1 MYENTTRDLSY
12 RTYRSPPC
20 GGGAGGGAFIS
31 FYYMLKHFF
40 LLLFSILVLASC
52 GSNDDPVDPVD
63 PFVPTKT
70 KNTLFVFMPYTA
82 NNNGGNS
89 LYYSLKGNIEDMEQA
104 IEQEKGLGNSQLI
117 VFISEN
123 IKTSHLIYIGYNK
136 NKGKCR
142 RDTLKTYTD
151 YDYTIPEGITSL
163 LTSIKQMAPAD
174 NYSMIIGC
182 HGEGWM
188 PKPKSTQTRYFGGT
202 AIPIDI
208 SNFNEGIKNAGMK
221 MNFILFDDCYMSGI
235 EVAYQL
241 RESSNYLIASTSEM
255 IAYGIPYHLIL
266 KYMLA
271 DNPNY
276 EALCEDFTKFYIT
289 YKSGIQ
295 PMPYGTIA
303 VTDLSQT
310 ETMATF
316 MKTVNSTH
324 TFDIDKIDDVQDLD
338 VEHFDPTVYFDF
350 GSYLRVL
357 CGDDATTYTE
367 GTKLLDKLVPYK
379 GTTGMIYSGAG
390 NKSLKLKEYSGLTI
404 SDPSQNSS
412 AINTKKQT
420 AWWKATH

>member
-1 MYENTTRDLSY
+1 
-12 RTYRSPPC
+12 
-20 GGGAGGGAFIS
+20 
-31 FYYMLKHFF
+31 MLKHFF
-40 LLLFSILVLASC
+40 LILFAIIVLASC
-52 GSNDDPVDPVD
+52 GGNDDPVNPVK

-82 NNNGGNS
+82 NNNGDYS
-89 LYYSLKGNIEDMEQA
+89 LYNSLKGNIEDMERA

-123 IKTSHLIYIGYNK
+123 IKTSHLIYISYNK
-136 NKGKCR
+136 NKGKCQ

-208 SNFNEGIKNAGMK
+208 SNFNEGIKNAEMK

-255 IAYGIPYHLIL
+255 IAYGIPYHIIL
-266 KYMLA
+266 KYLLY
-271 DNPNY
+271 DTPDY
-276 EALCEDFTKFYIT
+276 DALCRDFTSFYKT
-289 YKSGIQ
+289 YTYNLT

-303 VTDLSQT
+303 VTDLGYT
-310 ETMATF
+310 EEMATF

-324 TFDIDKIDDVQDLD
+324 TFDIDKIDEVQDLD

-357 CGDDATTYTE
+357 CGDDATTYAE

-404 SDPSQNSS
+404 SDPSINSS
-412 AINTKKQT
+412 AIKTKKQT
-420 AWWKATH
+420 AWWNATH

>member
-1 MYENTTRDLSY
+1 
-12 RTYRSPPC
+12 
-20 GGGAGGGAFIS
+20 
-31 FYYMLKHFF
+31 MLKHFF
-40 LLLFSILVLASC
+40 LILFSIIVLASC
-52 GSNDDPVDPVD
+52 GGNDDPVNPVK

-89 LYYSLKGNIEDMEQA
+89 LYFSLKVNLEDMERA

-136 NKGKCR
+136 NKGKCQ

-151 YDYTIPEGITSL
+151 YDYTIPDGITSL

-241 RESSNYLIASTSEM
+241 REAANYLIASTSEM
-255 IAYGIPYHLIL
+255 MGYGMPYHKIL
-266 KYMLA
+266 KYLLA
-271 DNPNY
+271 DNPDY
-276 EALCEDFTKFYIT
+276 EALCRDFTSFYNN
-289 YKSGIQ
+289 YS
-295 PMPYGTIA
+295 MPYGTIA
-303 VTDLSQT
+303 VTDLGYT
-310 ETMATF
+310 EEMASF
-316 MKTVNSTH
+316 MKGINSTH
-324 TFDIDKIDDVQDLD
+324 TFDLDKIDDVQDLD
-338 VEHFDPTVYFDF
+338 VEHFTPTVYFDL

-404 SDPSQNSS
+404 SDPS
-412 AINTKKQT
+412 INAKAVETKKQT
-420 AWWKATH
+420 AWWNATH

>member
-1 MYENTTRDLSY
+1 
-12 RTYRSPPC
+12 
-20 GGGAGGGAFIS
+20 
-31 FYYMLKHFF
+31 MLKHFF
-40 LLLFSILVLASC
+40 LILFSIIVLASC
-52 GSNDDPVDPVD
+52 GGNDDPGNPVE

-89 LYYSLKGNIEDMEQA
+89 LYFSLKVNLEDMERA

-117 VFISEN
+117 VFISES

-136 NKGKCR
+136 GKCQ

-151 YDYTIPEGITSL
+151 YDYTIPDGITSL
-163 LTSIKQMAPAD
+163 LTTIKQMAPAD

-188 PKPKSTQTRYFGGT
+188 PKPKSTQIRYFGGT

-208 SNFNEGIKNAGMK
+208 SDFNEGIKNAGMK
-221 MNFILFDDCYMSGI
+221 MNFILFDDCYMSGM

-255 IAYGIPYHLIL
+255 MGYGIPYHLIL

-271 DNPNY
+271 DTPNY
-276 EALCEDFTKFYIT
+276 KAICEDFTNFYRT

-295 PMPYGTIA
+295 SMPYGTIA
-303 VTDLSQT
+303 VTDLNYA
-310 ETMATF
+310 EAMAIY
-316 MKTVNSTH
+316 MKKLNSTH
-324 TFDIDKIDDVQDLD
+324 TFDINKIDDLQDLD
-338 VEHFDPTVYFDF
+338 VQHFTPTVYFDF

-357 CGDDATTYTE
+357 CGDDAAAYAEATNIL
-367 GTKLLDKLVPYK
+367 KDLVPYK
-379 GTTGMIYSGAG
+379 GTTGKIFSLAG
-390 NKSLKLKEYSGLTI
+390 QSELELKEFSGLTI
-404 SDPSQNSS
+404 SDPSINSR
-412 AINTKKQT
+412 AIEKKKQT
-420 AWWKATH
+420 AWWNATH

>member
-1 MYENTTRDLSY
+1 
-12 RTYRSPPC
+12 
-20 GGGAGGGAFIS
+20 
-31 FYYMLKHFF
+31 MLKHFF
-40 LLLFSILVLASC
+40 LLLFAIIVLASC
-52 GSNDDPVDPVD
+52 GGNDDPVNPVK

-89 LYYSLKGNIEDMEQA
+89 LYFSLKVNLEDMERA

-136 NKGKCR
+136 NKGKCQ

-151 YDYTIPEGITSL
+151 YDYTIPDGITSL
-163 LTSIKQMAPAD
+163 LTTIKQMAPAD

-182 HGEGWM
+182 HGEGWI

-208 SNFNEGIKNAGMK
+208 SDFNEGIKNAGMK
-221 MNFILFDDCYMSGI
+221 MNFILFDDCYMSGM

-255 IAYGIPYHLIL
+255 MGYGMPYHLIL

-271 DNPNY
+271 DTPNY
-276 EALCEDFTKFYIT
+276 KAICDDFTNFYRT

-295 PMPYGTIA
+295 SMPYGTIA
-303 VTDLSQT
+303 VTDLNYA
-310 ETMATF
+310 EAMAIY
-316 MKTVNSTH
+316 MKKLNSTH
-324 TFDIDKIDDVQDLD
+324 TFDTNKIDDLQDLD
-338 VEHFDPTVYFDF
+338 VQHFTPTVYFDF

-357 CGDDATTYTE
+357 CGDDAAAYAEATNIL
-367 GTKLLDKLVPYK
+367 KDLVPYK
-379 GTTGMIYSGAG
+379 GTTGKIFSLAG
-390 NKSLKLKEYSGLTI
+390 QSELELKEFSGLTI
-404 SDPSQNSS
+404 SDPSINSR
-412 AINTKKQT
+412 AIEKKRQT
-420 AWWKATH
+420 AWWNATH

>member
-1 MYENTTRDLSY
+1 MKRNSGVGHSTLFS
-12 RTYRSPPC
+12 
-20 GGGAGGGAFIS
+20 
-31 FYYMLKHFF
+31 MLKHFF
-40 LLLFSILVLASC
+40 LLLFSIIVLASC
-52 GSNDDPVDPVD
+52 GGNDDPVD

-82 NNNGGNS
+82 NNNGYNS
-89 LYYSLKGNIEDMEQA
+89 LYENLKINLEDMEQA
-104 IEQEKGLGNSQLI
+104 IKQEKGLGNSQLI
-117 VFISEN
+117 VFISES

-136 NKGKCR
+136 GKCQ

-151 YDYTIPEGITSL
+151 YDYTTSDGITSL
-163 LTSIKQMAPAD
+163 LTGIKQMAPAD

-221 MNFILFDDCYMSGI
+221 MNFILFDDCYMSGM

-255 IAYGIPYHLIL
+255 MGYGIPYHLIL

-271 DNPNY
+271 DTPDY
-276 EALCEDFTKFYIT
+276 KAICEDFTNFYRT

-303 VTDLSQT
+303 VTDLNYA
-310 ETMATF
+310 EAMAIY
-316 MKTVNSTH
+316 MKKLNSTH
-324 TFDIDKIDDVQDLD
+324 TFDINKIDDLQDLD
-338 VEHFDPTVYFDF
+338 VQHFTPTVYFDF

-357 CGDDATTYTE
+357 CGDDAAAYAEATNIL
-367 GTKLLDKLVPYK
+367 KDLVPYK
-379 GTTGMIYSGAG
+379 GTTGKIFSLAG
-390 NKSLKLKEYSGLTI
+390 QSELELKEFSGLTI
-404 SDPSQNSS
+404 SDPSINSR
-412 AINTKKQT
+412 AIEKKKQT
-420 AWWKATH
+420 AWWNATH

>member
-1 MYENTTRDLSY
+1 
-12 RTYRSPPC
+12 
-20 GGGAGGGAFIS
+20 
-31 FYYMLKHFF
+31 MLKHFF
-40 LLLFSILVLASC
+40 LILLAIIVLASC
-52 GSNDDPVDPVD
+52 GGNDDPVNPVK

-89 LYYSLKGNIEDMEQA
+89 LYYSLKGNIEDMERA

-123 IKTSHLIYIGYNK
+123 IKTSHLIYISYNK
-136 NKGKCR
+136 NKGKCQ

-255 IAYGIPYHLIL
+255 IAYGIPYHIIL
-266 KYMLA
+266 KYLLY
-271 DNPNY
+271 DTPDY
-276 EALCEDFTKFYIT
+276 DALCRDFTSFYKT
-289 YKSGIQ
+289 YTYNLT

-303 VTDLSQT
+303 VTDLGYT
-310 ETMATF
+310 EEMATF

-338 VEHFDPTVYFDF
+338 VEHYTPTVYFDF

-357 CGDDATTYTE
+357 CGNDANTYAE

-404 SDPSQNSS
+404 SDPSINSS
-412 AINTKKQT
+412 AIKTKKQT
-420 AWWKATH
+420 AWWNATH

>member
-1 MYENTTRDLSY
+1 
-12 RTYRSPPC
+12 
-20 GGGAGGGAFIS
+20 
-31 FYYMLKHFF
+31 MLKHFF
-40 LLLFSILVLASC
+40 LILFAIIVLASC
-52 GSNDDPVDPVD
+52 GGNDDPVNPVK

-89 LYYSLKGNIEDMEQA
+89 LYYSLKGNIEDMERA

-123 IKTSHLIYIGYNK
+123 IKTSHLIYISYNK
-136 NKGKCR
+136 NKGKCQ

-151 YDYTIPEGITSL
+151 YDYTVPDGITSL
-163 LTSIKQMAPAD
+163 LTTIKQMAPAD

-208 SNFNEGIKNAGMK
+208 SNFNKGIKNAEMK

-255 IAYGIPYHLIL
+255 IAYGIPYHIIL
-266 KYMLA
+266 KYLLY
-271 DNPNY
+271 DTPDY
-276 EALCEDFTKFYIT
+276 DALCRDFTSFYKT
-289 YKSGIQ
+289 YTYNLT

-303 VTDLSQT
+303 VTDLGYT
-310 ETMATF
+310 EEMATF

-338 VEHFDPTVYFDF
+338 VEHYTPTVYFDF

-357 CGDDATTYTE
+357 CGDDATTYAE

-404 SDPSQNSS
+404 SDPSINSS
-412 AINTKKQT
+412 AIKTKKQT
-420 AWWKATH
+420 AWWNATH

>member
-1 MYENTTRDLSY
+1 
-12 RTYRSPPC
+12 
-20 GGGAGGGAFIS
+20 
-31 FYYMLKHFF
+31 MLKHFF
-40 LLLFSILVLASC
+40 LLLFSIIVLASC
-52 GSNDDPVDPVD
+52 GGNDDPVDPVD

-70 KNTLFVFMPYTA
+70 KNTVFVFMPYT
-82 NNNGGNS
+82 GYNS
-89 LYYSLKGNIEDMEQA
+89 IYYFLNKNLDDMEQA
-104 IEQEKGLGNSQLI
+104 IVKEKGLGNSQIL
-117 VFISEN
+117 VFISES
-123 IKTSHLIYIGYNK
+123 IKTSHLVKIGYS
-136 NKGKCR
+136 KGKCR
-142 RDTLKTYTD
+142 RDTLNTYTS
-151 YDYTIPEGITSL
+151 YDYTTPDGIASL
-163 LTSIKQMAPAD
+163 LTSVKQWAPAD

-241 RESSNYLIASTSEM
+241 REAANYLIASTSEM
-255 IAYGIPYHLIL
+255 MGYGMPYHLIL

-271 DNPNY
+271 DTPNY
-276 EALCEDFTKFYIT
+276 KALCEDFTKFYIT

-316 MKTVNSTH
+316 MKMVNSTH

-404 SDPSQNSS
+404 SDPSINSS
-412 AINTKKQT
+412 AIKTKKQT
-420 AWWKATH
+420 AWWNATH

>member
-1 MYENTTRDLSY
+1 
-12 RTYRSPPC
+12 
-20 GGGAGGGAFIS
+20 
-31 FYYMLKHFF
+31 MLKHFF
-40 LLLFSILVLASC
+40 FLLISIITLASC
-52 GSNDDPVDPVD
+52 GSDDPVNPVR

-82 NNNGGNS
+82 NNKGDNS
-89 LYYSLKGNIEDMEQA
+89 LYLSLKANLEDMERA

-136 NKGKCR
+136 NKGKCQ

-151 YDYTIPEGITSL
+151 YDYTIPDGITSL

-208 SNFNEGIKNAGMK
+208 SDFNEGIKNAGMK

-255 IAYGIPYHLIL
+255 IAYGMPYHIIL
-266 KYMLA
+266 KYLLY
-271 DNPNY
+271 DTPDY
-276 EALCEDFTKFYIT
+276 DALCRDFTSFYKT
-289 YKSGIQ
+289 YTYNHT

-303 VTDLSQT
+303 VTDLGYT
-310 ETMATF
+310 EEMATF

-338 VEHFDPTVYFDF
+338 VEHYTPTVYFDF
-350 GSYLRVL
+350 GSYLHVL
-357 CGDDATTYTE
+357 CGDDVETYTE

-390 NKSLKLKEYSGLTI
+390 NKPLKLKEYSGLTI

>member
-1 MYENTTRDLSY
+1 
-12 RTYRSPPC
+12 
-20 GGGAGGGAFIS
+20 
-31 FYYMLKHFF
+31 MLKHFF
-40 LLLFSILVLASC
+40 LILFAIIVLASC
-52 GSNDDPVDPVD
+52 GGNDDPVNPVK

-82 NNNGGNS
+82 NNNGDYS
-89 LYYSLKGNIEDMEQA
+89 LYNSLKGNIEDMERA

-136 NKGKCR
+136 NKGKCQ

-151 YDYTIPEGITSL
+151 YDYTIPDGITSL

-255 IAYGIPYHLIL
+255 IAYGIPYHIIL
-266 KYMLA
+266 KYLLY
-271 DNPNY
+271 DTPDY
-276 EALCEDFTKFYIT
+276 DALCRDFTSFYKT
-289 YKSGIQ
+289 YTYNLT

-303 VTDLSQT
+303 VTDLGYT
-310 ETMATF
+310 EEMATF

-404 SDPSQNSS
+404 SDPS
-412 AINTKKQT
+412 INVKAVETKKQT
-420 AWWKATH
+420 AWWNATH

>member
-1 MYENTTRDLSY
+1 
-12 RTYRSPPC
+12 
-20 GGGAGGGAFIS
+20 
-31 FYYMLKHFF
+31 MLKHFF
-40 LLLFSILVLASC
+40 LILFSIIVLASC
-52 GSNDDPVDPVD
+52 GGNDDPGNPVE

-89 LYYSLKGNIEDMEQA
+89 LYFSLKVNLEDMERA

-136 NKGKCR
+136 NKGKCQ

-151 YDYTIPEGITSL
+151 YDYTIPDGITSL
-163 LTSIKQMAPAD
+163 LTTIKQMAPAD

-255 IAYGIPYHLIL
+255 MGYGLPYHLIL

-271 DNPNY
+271 DTPDY
-276 EALCEDFTKFYIT
+276 KAICEDFTKFYIT

-303 VTDLSQT
+303 VTDLNYA
-310 ETMATF
+310 EAMAIY
-316 MKTVNSTH
+316 MKKLNSTH
-324 TFDIDKIDDVQDLD
+324 TFDINKINDLQDLD
-338 VEHFDPTVYFDF
+338 VQHFTPTVYFDF

-357 CGDDATTYTE
+357 CGDDAAAYAEATNIL
-367 GTKLLDKLVPYK
+367 KDLVPYK
-379 GTTGMIYSGAG
+379 GTTGKIFSMAG
-390 NKSLKLKEYSGLTI
+390 QSELELKEFSGLTI
-404 SDPSQNSS
+404 SDPSINPS
-412 AINTKKQT
+412 AIDTKKQT
-420 AWWKATH
+420 AWWNATH

>member
-1 MYENTTRDLSY
+1 MDFIYY
-12 RTYRSPPC
+12 RFLYLTKHITPLP
-20 GGGAGGGAFIS
+20 AGEGLGVRLFYL

-40 LLLFSILVLASC
+40 FLLISIITLASC
-52 GSNDDPVDPVD
+52 GSDDPVNPVR

-82 NNNGGNS
+82 NNKGDNS
-89 LYYSLKGNIEDMEQA
+89 LYLSLKANLEDMERA

-136 NKGKCR
+136 NKGKCQ

-151 YDYTIPEGITSL
+151 YDYTIPVGITSL

-208 SNFNEGIKNAGMK
+208 SDFNEGIKNAGMK

-241 RESSNYLIASTSEM
+241 REAANYLIASTSEM
-255 IAYGIPYHLIL
+255 MGYGMPYHIIL
-266 KYMLA
+266 KYLLA

-276 EALCEDFTKFYIT
+276 EALCENFTKFYIT
-289 YKSGIQ
+289 FKSENQ

-310 ETMATF
+310 ETMVTF

-324 TFDIDKIDDVQDLD
+324 TFDIDKIDEVQDLD
-338 VEHFDPTVYFDF
+338 VEHFTPTVYFDF

-367 GTKLLDKLVPYK
+367 GTKLLNKLVPYK
-379 GTTGMIYSGAG
+379 GTTGMIYSLAG
-390 NKSLKLKEYSGLTI
+390 NKPLKLKEFSGLTI
-404 SDPSQNSS
+404 SDPSINSS

>member
-1 MYENTTRDLSY
+1 
-12 RTYRSPPC
+12 
-20 GGGAGGGAFIS
+20 
-31 FYYMLKHFF
+31 MLKHFF
-40 LLLFSILVLASC
+40 LILLAIIVLASC
-52 GSNDDPVDPVD
+52 GGNDDPVNPVK

-89 LYYSLKGNIEDMEQA
+89 LYYSLKGNIEDMERA

-123 IKTSHLIYIGYNK
+123 IKTSHLIYISYNK
-136 NKGKCR
+136 NKGKCQ

-151 YDYTIPEGITSL
+151 YDYTIPDGITSL

-255 IAYGIPYHLIL
+255 MGYGMPYHLIL

-404 SDPSQNSS
+404 SDPSINSS
-412 AINTKKQT
+412 AIKTKKQT
-420 AWWKATH
+420 AWWNATH

>member
-1 MYENTTRDLSY
+1 MKRSSGVRLS
-12 RTYRSPPC
+12 TLFS
-20 GGGAGGGAFIS
+20 
-31 FYYMLKHFF
+31 MLKHFF
-40 LLLFSILVLASC
+40 LLLFSIIVLASC
-52 GSNDDPVDPVD
+52 GGNDDPVHPVE

-82 NNNGGNS
+82 NNNGYNS
-89 LYYSLKGNIEDMEQA
+89 LYENLKINLEDMEQA

-117 VFISEN
+117 VFISES

-136 NKGKCR
+136 GKCQ

-151 YDYTIPEGITSL
+151 YDYTTSDGITSL
-163 LTSIKQMAPAD
+163 LTGIKQMAPAD

-221 MNFILFDDCYMSGI
+221 MNFILFDDCYMSGM

-255 IAYGIPYHLIL
+255 MGYGMPYHLIL

-271 DNPNY
+271 DTPNY
-276 EALCEDFTKFYIT
+276 KAICDDFTEFYRT

-295 PMPYGTIA
+295 SMPYGTIA
-303 VTDLSQT
+303 VTDLNYA
-310 ETMATF
+310 EAMAIY
-316 MKTVNSTH
+316 MKKLNRTH
-324 TFDIDKIDDVQDLD
+324 TFDINKIDDLQDLD
-338 VEHFDPTVYFDF
+338 VQHFTPTVYFDF

-357 CGDDATTYTE
+357 CGDDAAAYAEATNIL
-367 GTKLLDKLVPYK
+367 KDLVPYK
-379 GTTGMIYSGAG
+379 GTTGKIFSLAG
-390 NKSLKLKEYSGLTI
+390 QSELELKEFSGLTI
-404 SDPSQNSS
+404 SDPSINSR
-412 AINTKKQT
+412 AIEKKRQT
-420 AWWKATH
+420 AWWNATH

>member
-1 MYENTTRDLSY
+1 
-12 RTYRSPPC
+12 
-20 GGGAGGGAFIS
+20 
-31 FYYMLKHFF
+31 MLKHFF
-40 LLLFSILVLASC
+40 LILFAIIVLASC
-52 GSNDDPVDPVD
+52 GGNDDPVNPVK

-89 LYYSLKGNIEDMEQA
+89 LYYSLKGNIEDMERA

-136 NKGKCR
+136 NKGKCQ

-151 YDYTIPEGITSL
+151 YDYTIPDGITSL
-163 LTSIKQMAPAD
+163 LTTIKQMAPAD

-255 IAYGIPYHLIL
+255 IAYGIPYHIIL
-266 KYMLA
+266 KYLLY
-271 DNPNY
+271 DTPDY
-276 EALCEDFTKFYIT
+276 DALCRDFTSFYKT
-289 YKSGIQ
+289 YTYNLT

-303 VTDLSQT
+303 VTDLGYT
-310 ETMATF
+310 EEMATF

-338 VEHFDPTVYFDF
+338 VEHYTPTVYFDF

-357 CGDDATTYTE
+357 CGNDANTYTE

-404 SDPSQNSS
+404 SDPSINSS
-412 AINTKKQT
+412 AIKTKKQT
-420 AWWKATH
+420 AWWNATH

>member
-1 MYENTTRDLSY
+1 MKRSSRVGLS
-12 RTYRSPPC
+12 TLFS
-20 GGGAGGGAFIS
+20 
-31 FYYMLKHFF
+31 MLKHFF
-40 LLLFSILVLASC
+40 LLLFSIIVLASC
-52 GSNDDPVDPVD
+52 GGNDDPVNPVK

-82 NNNGGNS
+82 NNNGYNS
-89 LYYSLKGNIEDMEQA
+89 LYENLKINLEDMEQA

-117 VFISEN
+117 VFISES

-136 NKGKCR
+136 GKCQ

-151 YDYTIPEGITSL
+151 YDYTTSDGITSL
-163 LTSIKQMAPAD
+163 LTGIKQMAPAD

-208 SNFNEGIKNAGMK
+208 SDFNEGIKNAGMK
-221 MNFILFDDCYMSGI
+221 MNFILFDDCYMSGM

-255 IAYGIPYHLIL
+255 MGYGIPYHLIL

-271 DNPNY
+271 DTPDY
-276 EALCEDFTKFYIT
+276 KAICEDFTNFYRT

-303 VTDLSQT
+303 VTDLNYA
-310 ETMATF
+310 EAMAIY
-316 MKTVNSTH
+316 MKKLNSTH
-324 TFDIDKIDDVQDLD
+324 TFDINKIDDLQDLD
-338 VEHFDPTVYFDF
+338 VQHFTPTVYFDF

-357 CGDDATTYTE
+357 CGDDAAAYAEATNIL
-367 GTKLLDKLVPYK
+367 KDLVPYK
-379 GTTGMIYSGAG
+379 GTTGKIFSLAG
-390 NKSLKLKEYSGLTI
+390 QSELELKEFSGLTI
-404 SDPSQNSS
+404 SDPSINSR
-412 AINTKKQT
+412 AIEKKKQT
-420 AWWKATH
+420 AWWNATH

>member
-1 MYENTTRDLSY
+1 
-12 RTYRSPPC
+12 
-20 GGGAGGGAFIS
+20 
-31 FYYMLKHFF
+31 MLKHFF
-40 LLLFSILVLASC
+40 LLLFAIIVLASC
-52 GSNDDPVDPVD
+52 GGNDDPVNPVK

-89 LYYSLKGNIEDMEQA
+89 LYFSLKVNLEDMERA

-136 NKGKCR
+136 GKCQ

-151 YDYTIPEGITSL
+151 YDYTTPDGITSL
-163 LTSIKQMAPAD
+163 LTGIKQMAPAD

-208 SNFNEGIKNAGMK
+208 SDLNEGIKNAGMK
-221 MNFILFDDCYMSGI
+221 MNFILFDDCYMSGM

-255 IAYGIPYHLIL
+255 MGYGMPYHLIL

-271 DNPNY
+271 DTPNY
-276 EALCEDFTKFYIT
+276 KAICEDFTEFYRT

-295 PMPYGTIA
+295 SMPYGTIA
-303 VTDLSQT
+303 VTDLYYA
-310 ETMATF
+310 EAMAIY
-316 MKTVNSTH
+316 MKKLNSTH
-324 TFDIDKIDDVQDLD
+324 TFDTNKIDDLQDLD
-338 VEHFDPTVYFDF
+338 VQHFTPTVYFDF

-357 CGDDATTYTE
+357 CGDDAAAYAEATNIL
-367 GTKLLDKLVPYK
+367 KDLVPYK
-379 GTTGMIYSGAG
+379 GTTGKIFSWAG
-390 NKSLKLKEYSGLTI
+390 QSELELEEFSGLTI
-404 SDPSQNSS
+404 SDPSINSS
-412 AINTKKQT
+412 AIEKKKQT
-420 AWWKATH
+420 AWWNATH